1 MIMAVVKARIWRR
14 RVRSSAG
21 SEGVFIPAS
30 VSYLNDRYFTIA
42 VRLSTS
48 WRRPINGYPVP
59 AGPVDREIIIN
70 KSRFITWLR
79 PVSHRE
85 DAMAVVEEARTRYP
99 DASHHCYAY
108 LLGNPAS
115 AQAAMNDDG
124 EPSGTAGKP
133 IFNVIQHKGLSDVL
147 VVVIRYFGGVK
158 LGAGGLVRAYAAA
171 AESVLAEVER
181 IEHVPQLEARLE
193 MDFALEQRLRHWV
206 DQHHGKVLDVDY
218 GQRVTLKLSAP
229 LEYLHDLEALCA
241 AEQIVLIL
249 I

>member
-1 MIMAVVKARIWRR
+1 MEA
-14 RVRSSAG
+14 
-21 SEGVFIPAS
+21 F
-30 VSYLNDRYFTIA
+30 
-42 VRLSTS
+42 
-48 WRRPINGYPVP
+48 INGYPVP
-59 AGPVDREIIIN
+59 AAPVDREIIIN

-79 PVSHRE
+79 PVDNRDE
-85 DAMAVVEEARTRYP
+85 AMAVVELARQQYP

-181 IEHVPQLEARLE
+181 VEYVPHFSACLA
-193 MDFALEQRLRHWV
+193 MDFSLEQRLRHWA
-206 DQHHGKVLDVDY
+206 DLHQGQVLNVEY
-218 GQRVTLKLSAP
+218 GQHVSMSLAAP
-229 LEYLHDLEALCA
+229 LEHLSDLEALCA
-241 AEQIVLIL
+241 AEQISLETS
-249 I
+249 